1 MTEHDTI
8 AAALVA
14 ALAELTVIEK
24 GHTADAGKYTYSYA
38 DLGDLVSV
46 TRPKL
51 AEHGIVALT
60 PVHAYE
66 DGLACTVTLL
76 HTSGGRWEFDPL
88 PFPHGKDAQATGS
101 MITYHRRYALLSALG
116 MATGDDDDGATAQAR
131 QEPLRAPIPGF
142 RSSLMASVEGL
153 TDAERVLL
161 RAWLAEQGLP
171 DRPSKMNAEQADK
184 VCEYLMHG
192 LPKIDDPEDK

>member
-1 MTEHDTI
+1 MAEHNTI
-8 AAALVA
+8 AEAMVA
-14 ALAELTVIEK
+14 ALADLTVIEK
-24 GHTADAGKYTYSYA
+24 GHTANAGSYSYGYA
-38 DLGDLVSV
+38 DLGDLVKA
-46 TRPKL
+46 TRPVL

-66 DGLACTVTLL
+66 GGLGCSVVLL
-76 HTSGGRWEFDPL
+76 HSSGGAWHFETL
-88 PFPHGKDAQATGS
+88 PFPHGRDAQATGS
-101 MITYHRRYALLSALG
+101 MITYHRRYALLAALG
-116 MATGDDDDGATAQAR
+116 MATGDDDDGAAAQPR
-131 QEPLRAPIPGF
+131 QEAVQAPIPGF

-161 RAWLAEQGLP
+161 RTWLAEQGLP

-192 LPKIDDPEDK
+192 LPKTEEPT